1 MYYPVKKP
9 SFLKNTIQKLTL
21 TYQIIS
27 KPILKKTI
35 AYFDTFDG
43 RLFKKHLTV
52 QQENDTVYLFSLKN
66 QKVLASSKISARQTV
81 YHWWEMPAD
90 KLQNK
95 LAPIIDIRAL
105 LPLVSCDLRIKT
117 YEVLNEDGKI
127 ISRLLIKSPI
137 IHWQNKIKRL
147 PRFLEI
153 EAIRGY
159 GKEFHVIKKIIEEQ
173 GLIPAERPFLLEIYH
188 AAQIDPASYSS
199 RITIQLEPDM
209 SARLAVKKICRQ
221 LLTNIQL
228 NLPGI
233 INDWDSEFL
242 HDFRVAIR
250 RTRSI
255 LAQMKMV
262 FPIKRLSYFRQKLG
276 ELQKSTN
283 HLRDLDVY
291 LLRKSNYVTILPP
304 YLRGGLDALFQEI
317 TTEREKEYQ
326 RVKSLLGDPLY
337 LDILKEWESYLQ
349 QENLPRSRNSQRPI
363 LSFSKKVIRQ
373 RLEKVLAKGDRLLKK
388 KPEQKEL
395 HQLRIQCKKL
405 RYLLEFFSSL
415 YPEKKIAMLV
425 EPLRFLQDLLG
436 EINDFSIQ
444 MRDLE
449 QRFEH
454 YQAQLEQRM
463 PLAAIGGLLTY
474 SYQRQQELKQQF
486 QETFQKFSRA
496 EVMAVAKELFY

>member
-1 MYYPVKKP
+1 MYYPVKKS
-9 SFLKNTIQKLTL
+9 SFLKNTIQKLAL

-27 KPILKKTI
+27 KPLLKKTVT
-35 AYFDTFDG
+35 YFDTFDG
-43 RLFKKHLTV
+43 RLFKKNLTF
-52 QQENDTVYLFSLKN
+52 QQENDAVDLFSLKN
-66 QKVLASSKISARQTV
+66 QKVLASSEISTLQTA
-81 YHWWEMPAD
+81 YHWWELPAG
-90 KLQNK
+90 KLQKK
-95 LAPIIDIRAL
+95 LADIIDIRAL
-105 LPLVSCDLRIKT
+105 LPIVACEFRIKT
-117 YEVLNEDGKI
+117 YEVLNEDEKI
-127 ISRLLIKSPI
+127 ITHLLINSPI
-137 IHWQNKIKRL
+137 IHWQNNIKRL

-159 GKEFHVIKKIIEEQ
+159 RAEFHAIKKIIEEQ
-173 GLIPAERPFLLEIYH
+173 GLVPAERPFLFEIFH
-188 AAQIDPASYSS
+188 AAQIEPASYSS
-199 RITIQLEPDM
+199 RVTIQLEPEM
-209 SARLAVKKICRQ
+209 SARLAVQKICRQ

-276 ELQKSTN
+276 ELQKTTN

-291 LLRKSNYVTILPP
+291 LLLKKNYSTILPP
-304 YLRGGLDALFQEI
+304 DLRDGLEALFQEI
-317 TTEREKEYQ
+317 TAEREKEYQ
-326 RVKSLLGDPLY
+326 NVKSFLSQPLN
-337 LDILKEWESYLQ
+337 LDTLKEWESYLQ
-349 QENLPRSRNSQRPI
+349 QEKLPRSRNSQRPI
-363 LSFSKKVIRQ
+363 LPFSKKVIRQ
-373 RLEKVLAKGDRLLKK
+373 RLEKVMAKGGQLLKK

-415 YPEKKIAMLV
+415 YPEEKIAMLV
-425 EPLRFLQDLLG
+425 ESLKCLQDLLG
-436 EINDFSIQ
+436 EINDLSIQ

-449 QRFEH
+449 QRFEK
-454 YQAQLEQRM
+454 YQAQPEQRM
-463 PLAAIGGLLTY
+463 SLATIGGLLTY
-474 SYQRQQELKQQF
+474 SYQRQQELKQKF

-496 EVMAVAKELFY
+496 EVMAVAEELFY